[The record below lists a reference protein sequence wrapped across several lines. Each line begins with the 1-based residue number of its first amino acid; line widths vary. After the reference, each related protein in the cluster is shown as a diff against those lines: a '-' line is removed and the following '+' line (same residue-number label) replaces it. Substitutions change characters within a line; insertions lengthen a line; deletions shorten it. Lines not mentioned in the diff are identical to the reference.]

1 MNIQEF
7 IVRYREAFGEAAPLP
22 ISFGYSDKPVTEI
35 KKVPKCLVG
44 SISKVR
50 HGESLTLCEENVICG
65 GGGLYTA
72 FREMPDR
79 VPVFVS
85 EVEHYKKTKEM
96 VIDYVKHL
104 DIQITDKPF
113 HIQ

>member
-22 ISFGYSDKPVTEI
+22 ISFGYSDKAVTEI

-65 GGGLYTA
+65 GGGL
-72 FREMPDR
+72 
-79 VPVFVS
+79 
-85 EVEHYKKTKEM
+85 
-96 VIDYVKHL
+96 
-104 DIQITDKPF
+104 
-113 HIQ
+113 